1 MTDQDECETDQ
12 PRECWDCGGSQ
23 FELVGGDSEIVA
35 VCVDCSA
42 SFKPALTYIPDENG
56 PDHYEV
62 SA

>member
-1 MTDQDECETDQ
+1 MSEQA
-12 PRECWDCGGSQ
+12 RECWDCGGTE

-42 SFKPALTYIPDENG
+42 GFKPALTYIPDENG
-56 PDHYEV
+56 RDHYEV